1 MRRTKIK
8 WSPKWSPTIG
18 NGEGNDGSRWN
29 SKLKFVNEIKLG
41 GMRTNREGWPEPN
54 FKTGALN
61 HSATL
66 PSP

>member
-1 MRRTKIK
+1 MKRLILLDQTTQGDIGGERTKQQK
-8 WSPKWSPTIG
+8 A
-18 NGEGNDGSRWN
+18 
-29 SKLKFVNEIKLG
+29 
-41 GMRTNREGWPEPN
+41 N